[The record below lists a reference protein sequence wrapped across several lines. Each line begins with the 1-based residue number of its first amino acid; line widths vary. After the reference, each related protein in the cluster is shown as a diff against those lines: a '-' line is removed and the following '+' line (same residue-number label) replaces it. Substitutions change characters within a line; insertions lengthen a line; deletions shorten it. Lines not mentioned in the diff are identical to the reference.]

1 MRITPTLTRTRTRT
15 RPEPEPEPEPE
26 PGAYREASLVA
37 LHGTPTL
44 ALAPG
49 AAAVAV
55 GAGEARALS
64 IGREHVIGC
73 RGDDHDAPCSWLY
86 AMR

>member
-1 MRITPTLTRTRTRT
+1 M
-15 RPEPEPEPEPE
+15 
-26 PGAYREASLVA
+26 
-37 LHGTPTL
+37 HGTPTL